1 MSKRGTLN
9 LVPAT
14 AADYRGIAEARLPR
28 FLFDYLD
35 GGAGEEMT
43 LASNV
48 ADFRAIQL
56 EQRVMRDVS
65 GIDTSIEL
73 FGEKLSMPVVLAPVG
88 LAGMMARR
96 AEVLAKR
103 AADAA
108 GIQMCLSAVGI
119 CSVDEVAQVSDR
131 PFWFQLYML
140 QDRGVVQEIL
150 DRAWAAGVRTLAFTV
165 DLAVMGA
172 RYRDVRNGVVSGA
185 SAWARFRVGLGDYLL
200 HPRWLYDV
208 GIKGGPHTF
217 GNLQSYVP
225 GAKKPDEFRAW
236 VDSQFDS
243 STNWNDIAWQRS
255 IWKGNLV
262 LKGILN
268 SDDAKEAVANGA
280 DGMVISNHGG
290 RQLDGVASGIAV
302 LPEIAD
308 ALGGSST
315 LLVDG
320 GVRSGQDVAKALA
333 LGAKAVLIGR
343 PWVYA
348 LAARGEAGLSAL
360 LAGFKQDLETGLGL
374 TGTANATAV
383 GREIIR
389 KHV

>member
-1 MSKRGTLN
+1 MPSLN

-14 AADYRGIAEARLPR
+14 VADYRREAERRLPR

-35 GGAGEEMT
+35 GGSGEEMS

-56 EQRVMRDVS
+56 DQRVMRDVS
-65 GIDTSIEL
+65 VIDTSVEL
-73 FGEKLSMPVVLAPVG
+73 FGEKLAMPVVLAPVG
-88 LAGMMARR
+88 LGGMMARR
-96 AEVLAKR
+96 AELQAKR

-108 GIQMCLSAVGI
+108 GIPMCLSTVGI
-119 CSVDEVAQVSDR
+119 CSIDEVRQVSAR

-140 QDRGVVQEIL
+140 KDRGVVQEIL
-150 DRAWAAGVRTLAFTV
+150 DRAWTAGVRTLAFTV
-165 DLAVMGA
+165 DLAVLGA
-172 RYRDVRNGVVSGA
+172 RYRDVRNGMAGGA
-185 SAWARFRVGLGDYLL
+185 SAWGRFRGGLGDYLL

-225 GAKKPDEFRAW
+225 AAKNPEQFKAW
-236 VDSQFDS
+236 VDSQFDA
-243 STNWNDIAWQRS
+243 STSWKDIAWLRTV
-255 IWKGNLV
+255 WKGNLV
-262 LKGILN
+262 LKGVLN
-268 SDDAKEAVANGA
+268 ADDAKEAIANGA

-290 RQLDGVASGIAV
+290 RQLDGAASGIAV

-320 GVRSGQDVAKALA
+320 GVRNGQDVAKALA
-333 LGAKAVLIGR
+333 LGARAVMIGR

-348 LAARGEAGLSAL
+348 VAARGANGLAAL
-360 LAGFKQDLETGLGL
+360 LASFKHDLETGLGL
-374 TGTANATAV
+374 TGTTSAAAV

-389 KHV
+389 KR